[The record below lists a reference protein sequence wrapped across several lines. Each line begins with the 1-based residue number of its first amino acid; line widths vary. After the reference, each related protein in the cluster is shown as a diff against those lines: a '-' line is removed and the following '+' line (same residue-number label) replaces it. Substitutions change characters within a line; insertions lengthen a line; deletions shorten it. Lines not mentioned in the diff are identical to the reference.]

1 MGTGAVPNQRFYGW
15 NNVIIL
21 FVFYCLLYGV
31 VFYGFNVIFPAMLK
45 AMKWSRGDASVGH
58 TIRTLMVGVTAPV
71 VAYMV
76 NRWGSRNTLIP
87 GALIC
92 ITGLGLVSQVSSLW
106 QWTLLWGV
114 VMGLG
119 FSLGGFIPVQTNA
132 TYWFTKRRGLAMGL
146 IMTGAGVGGFFA
158 QPIFTWLIKETGS
171 WQIGWLCAG
180 AILIPGSILLIWLK
194 SKPSDVGQH
203 PDGIHPEQAKAETSS
218 ARRISRT
225 YKSTQNWDLKEVLR
239 TYQFWFMLFCFITL
253 SLPIYLFTTH
263 GVLHMMDKGYKPMQA
278 AYALSM
284 LVLIS
289 GFARFPVGW
298 LADYIEARWLMLI
311 FFIGY
316 AGSLVV
322 FWQAPSLPAIIAA
335 SCVFGF
341 CFGGQLVLMAI
352 IVGNYFGPASFAS
365 INGVTVPCQ
374 TFCSSTIPIL
384 AGYVFDFNK
393 SYDLAFIILISL
405 SSLAILA
412 TLVIAPPV
420 RAKISEK
427 QSMQETE
434 SVGAA

>member
-1 MGTGAVPNQRFYGW
+1 MGSGAVSQQRFSGW

-58 TIRTLMVGVTAPV
+58 TIRTLMVGITAPM

-76 NRWGSRNTLIP
+76 NRWGARNTLIP
-87 GALIC
+87 GAVIC
-92 ITGLGLVSQVSSLW
+92 IVGLGLLSEISSLW
-106 QWTLLWGV
+106 QWTLLWGI

-119 FSLGGFIPVQTNA
+119 FSLGGFIPVQTTA

-158 QPIFTWLIKETGS
+158 QPIFTWLIKTTGS
-171 WQIGWLCAG
+171 WQLGWLSAG
-180 AILIPGSILLIWLK
+180 ALLIPGMILLFWLK

-203 PDGIHPEQAKAETSS
+203 PDGIHPDQVKAD
-218 ARRISRT
+218 AAVVKRVSRT
-225 YKSTQNWDLKEVLR
+225 FKSSVNWALRDVLR
-239 TYQFWFMLFCFITL
+239 THQFWFMLFCFITL

-278 AYALSM
+278 AYALSL

-311 FFIGY
+311 FFVGY
-316 AGSLVV
+316 AGSLFI
-322 FWQAPSLPAIIAA
+322 FWQAASMPLIIA
-335 SCVFGF
+335 SCCVFGF

-374 TFCSSTIPIL
+374 TFCSSTIPVM
-384 AGYVFDFNK
+384 AGYIFDYSK
-393 SYDLAFIILISL
+393 SYDVAFIVLISL
-405 SSLAILA
+405 STLAVLA
-412 TLVIAPPV
+412 ALIIAPPLK
-420 RAKISEK
+420 AKSSEK
-427 QSMQETE
+427 R
-434 SVGAA
+434 SVPEAEPASAA